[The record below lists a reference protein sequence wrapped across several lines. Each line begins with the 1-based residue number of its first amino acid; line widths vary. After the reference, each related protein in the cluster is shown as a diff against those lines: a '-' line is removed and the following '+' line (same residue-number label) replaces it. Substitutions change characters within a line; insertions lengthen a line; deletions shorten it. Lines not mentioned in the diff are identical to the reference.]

1 MGSKAKRNN
10 KKKKKKKKKRFVG
23 LQVRLG
29 ARPGSAHLR
38 VKSTLRQVHVPRWCN
53 QVRKCLNYR
62 HPRPGRSVGRSV
74 GWTLLSLSLIF
85 LSHGRL
91 HAVIESSLSS
101 SSSSIP
107 ARPPLSCKQS
117 SIIHPFPFLFV
128 TRR

>member
-10 KKKKKKKKKRFVG
+10 KKKKKRFVG

-29 ARPGSAHLR
+29 ARPGSAHLS

-62 HPRPGRSVGRSV
+62 HPRPGRSVGRLV

-101 SSSSIP
+101 SSSSIT
-107 ARPPLSCKQS
+107 ARPPAIVLQAIINNS
-117 SIIHPFPFLFV
+117 SISFSFRYPSLAP
-128 TRR
+128 